1 MIRNTLGQLLLSKL
15 ADPRVD
21 PARTSITHV
30 EVHEDMLTATVF
42 ISVIGSEADQRKAIT
57 ALNGA
62 AGHFQEM
69 LGRQITLR
77 NTPILK
83 FKLDEKFKKTLH
95 TLELIQEA
103 MDEIH
108 EKETSTETDT
118 DTDTKK
124 PSNE

>member
-1 MIRNTLGQLLLSKL
+1 MLLSKIS
-15 ADPRVD
+15 DPRID
-21 PARTSITHV
+21 PARTSITEV
-30 EVHEDMLTATVF
+30 EVLDDLLTATVY

-62 AGHFQEM
+62 AGHLQEM

-83 FKLDEKFKKTLH
+83 FQTDDKFKKTLH